1 VRNVDYPF
9 ETHLPRAAGG
19 RQGLYHNRIKL
30 PVYWTNSKMS
40 AMGVAGIAAALGT
53 NLSGI

>member
-19 RQGLYHNRIKL
+19 RPGLYHNRIKL